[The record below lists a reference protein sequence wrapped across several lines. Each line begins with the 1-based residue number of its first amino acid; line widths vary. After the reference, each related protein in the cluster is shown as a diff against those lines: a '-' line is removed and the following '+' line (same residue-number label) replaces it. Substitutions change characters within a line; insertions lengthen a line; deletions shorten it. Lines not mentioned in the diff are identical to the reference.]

1 MSSQLSKDS
10 CEACRLDAPVLSDK
24 EISDLST
31 QIPSWIVYEEEGV
44 KRLVCSFAFSSY
56 KDSVNFTNKVAELA
70 ETEDSFDVQKTCFP
84 KIFDVNHANKCFF
97 NVSQKTYVKQIC
109 WVKCFSRLRAHV
121 PCPTKLA
128 DVKNMFLCKKVPERE
143 KIL

>member
-56 KDSVNFTNKVAELA
+56 KDSVNFTNKVGDLA
-70 ETEDSFDVQKTCFP
+70 ESEDHHPDIHLSWGKVIVTIWSHEINGLHENDF
-84 KIFDVNHANKCFF
+84 IFAAKCD
-97 NVSQKTYVKQIC
+97 
-109 WVKCFSRLRAHV
+109 
-121 PCPTKLA
+121 KL
-128 DVKNMFLCKKVPERE
+128 N
-143 KIL
+143 